1 MVGQDPL
8 TDIVYYGGRNMN
20 VKVYNKAGDLR
31 EMWTSDL
38 DDDFALYR
46 LWKCPDTPKK
56 HCREKR
62 GESHRE

>member
-1 MVGQDPL
+1 
-8 TDIVYYGGRNMN
+8 MN